1 MKKTRLGFLVS
12 HRGTNMQAII
22 DSCRK
27 GDLNAEPV
35 AVVTNNE
42 SCQALQRARQQ
53 SIPSYVA
60 NTRVCADTNSSPD
73 DYILQKLFEHQVE
86 LLVLAGYMK
95 KIGASITSAFAG
107 RIVNIHPSL
116 LPKYGGKGMFGL
128 HVHEAVL
135 AAGDTE
141 TGVTI
146 HLVDEEY
153 DQGPVLAQA
162 KVSVEPGDTPETL
175 AARVLKTEHRL
186 LIETLKGVLHGDIA
200 TGLIEIDPTRTR

>member
-22 DSCRK
+22 DNCRK

-35 AVVTNNE
+35 VVITNNE
-42 SCQALQRARQQ
+42 SCQALQRAGQE

-60 NTRVCADTNSSPD
+60 NTRVCADINCSPD
-73 DYILQKLFEHQVE
+73 DYILQKLLEHQVE
-86 LLVLAGYMK
+86 LLILAGYMI
-95 KIGASITSAFAG
+95 KIGANITSAFAG
-107 RIVNIHPSL
+107 RIMNIHPSL

-162 KVSVEPGDTPETL
+162 KVAVELDDTPETL

-200 TGLIEIDPTRTR
+200 TGLTETNPSRTR